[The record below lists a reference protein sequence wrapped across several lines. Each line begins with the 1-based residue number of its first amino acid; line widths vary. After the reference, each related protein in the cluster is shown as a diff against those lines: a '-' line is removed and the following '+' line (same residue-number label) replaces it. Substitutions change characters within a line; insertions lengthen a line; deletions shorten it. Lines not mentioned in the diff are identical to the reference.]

1 MKLIRGEFMKIRTT
15 NTWWLFAL
23 GALVMLALAFLIN
36 AIFVHVMLDEPL
48 TSDASAEEA
57 AELAAQRDAVNL
69 AARLFTSGQ
78 FFGLLFVMM
87 LGILLVTNEFHHQTA
102 TTTFLTTPH
111 RTLVILAKLVVA
123 ALAGAGW
130 WLVSTAVNVPAA
142 IVFLSTEHVSN
153 HLGDWPVTRAI
164 LLNLLAYTL
173 WGILGVGFGVLIRS
187 QIGAT
192 VTAVVLYLVGTQVAG
207 IFFVVISNWLEQ
219 DWIEQA
225 QVIVPS
231 IASSLMIS
239 GIQLPGNPPQWVG
252 AAVLIGYT
260 VVTGAIGTMIM
271 RRRDIA

>member
-1 MKLIRGEFMKIRTT
+1 MIKLIRGEFMKIRTT

-23 GALVMLALAFLIN
+23 GALVMLALAFLVN
-36 AIFVHVMLDEPL
+36 AILVHVLLDEPL
-48 TSDASAEEA
+48 TGDVSAEEVA
-57 AELAAQRDAVNL
+57 LRDEVSM

-78 FFGLLFVMM
+78 FFGLLFVM
-87 LGILLVTNEFHHQTA
+87 LIGILLVTNEFHHQTA

-123 ALAGAGW
+123 ALVGAGW
-130 WLVSTAVNVPAA
+130 WLISTAVNFTAA
-142 IVFLSTEHVSN
+142 IIFLSTEHMPN
-153 HLGDWPVTRAI
+153 HLGDWPLTRAI

-173 WGILGVGFGVLIRS
+173 WGVLGVGFGVLIRS

-207 IFFVVISNWLEQ
+207 IFFTVISNWLDQE
-219 DWIEQA
+219 WIEQA

-239 GIQLPGNPPQWVG
+239 GIQLPGSPPQWVG

-271 RRRDIA
+271 RQRDIA

>member
-1 MKLIRGEFMKIRTT
+1 MIKLVRGEFMKIRTT
-15 NTWWLFAL
+15 NTWFLFAL
-23 GALVMLALAFLIN
+23 GALAMLALAFLFN
-36 AIFVHVMLDEPL
+36 AVLVHVLLDEPA
-48 TSDASAEEA
+48 TGEMSPDEA
-57 AELAAQRDAVNL
+57 ALREGVNL

-78 FFGLLFVMM
+78 FFGLLFVMV

-102 TTTFLTTPH
+102 TTTFLTTPR
-111 RTLVILAKLVVA
+111 RTLVILAKLIVA

-130 WLVSTAVNVPAA
+130 WLVSTALNTPAA
-142 IVFLSTEHVSN
+142 IIYLSTEHVPN
-153 HLGDWPVTRAI
+153 HLGDWPITRAI

-192 VTAVVLYLVGTQVAG
+192 ITAVVLYLVGTQVASV
-207 IFFVVISNWLEQ
+207 FFVAIANWLEQ
-219 DWIEQA
+219 DWIEKA

-260 VVTGAIGTMIM
+260 VVTGLIGTMIM
-271 RRRDIA
+271 RQRDIA